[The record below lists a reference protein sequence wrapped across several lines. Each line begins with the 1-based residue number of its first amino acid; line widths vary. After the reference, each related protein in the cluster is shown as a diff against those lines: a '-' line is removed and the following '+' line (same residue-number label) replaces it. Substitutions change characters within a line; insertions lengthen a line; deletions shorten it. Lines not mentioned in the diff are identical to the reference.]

1 MFHLDQSRSLA
12 HWDNIFLGY
21 HGALL
26 IIWAERSF
34 LVDAVRWY
42 HFRSVYFLLPPRA
55 VYLSDDEARDRR
67 QRSNAGIL
75 HQDTELGI
83 TKSWT
88 WGLSI
93 REIVVFYA
101 ASNEVNASS

>member
-55 VYLSDDEARDRR
+55 VYLNHDEALDGRE
-67 QRSNAGIL
+67 RSNT
-75 HQDTELGI
+75 HQDAELGI
-83 TKSWT
+83 TNPGRRAIYPGDS
-88 WGLSI
+88 
-93 REIVVFYA
+93 VFYR
-101 ASNEVNASS
+101 ASKEVNESS